1 MYTQNNTVEK
11 KEIAVET
18 LETFI
23 SDSNIHPISKKARYT
38 GFQYRSKVEFL
49 RFFIV

>member
-1 MYTQNNTVEK
+1 MLVKDLQESK
-11 KEIAVET
+11 DILELET
-18 LETFI
+18 LDSYILNEDNYTI
-23 SDSNIHPISKKARYT
+23 SNLALYK